1 MRMVFTSQR
10 LESVEAVAKLLAEAG
25 IEVKVSNDRSYK
37 GARRKAFSYRQ
48 PIDPDNDPQVW
59 VLKAED
65 QPKAR
70 ALLREQGLIETTRH
84 GIAAMSSHPASGSF
98 LPSSARGQGTAP
110 RDRRAAIVMRARV
123 LLLVAIG
130 MVMALAAAR
139 AWWH

>member
-10 LESVEAVAKLLAEAG
+10 LESVEAVAKMLTDAG

-37 GARRKAFSYRQ
+37 GARRKSFSYRQ

-70 ALLREQGLIETTRH
+70 AMLREQGLIESTRH
-84 GIAAMSSHPASGSF
+84 GIAAMESHPASGSF
-98 LPSSARGQGTAP
+98 LPASARGQGGAP
-110 RDRRAAIVMRARV
+110 RDRRAALVMRIRLF
-123 LLLVAIG
+123 LLAAIVV
-130 MVMALAAAR
+130 VMALAAAR

>member
-1 MRMVFTSQR
+1 MRMVFSSQR
-10 LESVEAVAKLLAEAG
+10 LESVEAVAKMLTDAG
-25 IEVKVSNDRSYK
+25 IAVKISNDRSYK

-48 PIDPDNDPQVW
+48 PIDPDTDPQVW

-70 ALLREQGLIETTRH
+70 AMLREQGLLDSTRH
-84 GIAAMSSHPASGSF
+84 GIAAMESHPASASF
-98 LPSSARGQGTAP
+98 LPASVRGQPGAP
-110 RDRRAAIVMRARV
+110 RDRRTALVMRVRV

-130 MVMALAAAR
+130 MVMALAAAK